1 MTRPIL
7 NLDEA
12 IPFPIG
18 GPGATVPE
26 RFRGATVAPISH
38 RIGARMLGYNL
49 TEVPP
54 GKAAF
59 PFHHHH
65 GNEEMF
71 LILSGAG
78 TLRYGTETHPVR
90 AFDVI
95 ACPPG
100 GPEVAHQLVNTSA
113 TEPLRYLSVGTTVS
127 PDLVQY
133 PDSGKAGAAA
143 YFGRDEN
150 GRPVALRLLNRVE
163 ANLDYWDGE

>member
-1 MTRPIL
+1 MTRPIV
-7 NLDEA
+7 NLDELA
-12 IPFPIG
+12 SFPIAPAG
-18 GPGATVPE
+18 SKVPDRFQGATI
-26 RFRGATVAPISH
+26 APISH
-38 RIGARMLGYNL
+38 RLGAQKLGYNL
-49 TEVPP
+49 TEIPP

-71 LILSGAG
+71 LILSGTG
-78 TLRYGTETHPVR
+78 MLRYGPDQYPVR

-113 TEPLRYLSVGTTVS
+113 TEPLRYLAVATAIS

-133 PDSGKAGAAA
+133 PDSGKTAAA
-143 YFGRDEN
+143 TYAGRDTN
-150 GRPVALRLLNRVE
+150 GRPVALRLINRVE
-163 ANLDYWDGE
+163 ENLDYWDGE